1 MTSAVSNNFANGD
14 DDIHATIYF
23 GVEGIDKEGV
33 SRWDPVNIGKVI
45 FDEKESSSENSLNY
59 FDFS

>member
-14 DDIHATIYF
+14 DDIHATVYF

-45 FDEKESSSENSLNY
+45 FDEN
-59 FDFS
+59 FSIYSVEA